1 MKFFFK
7 TLTIA
12 FFAFTNKV
20 IYAQLDSSYVVSY
33 SKLLTGRVYL
43 SQKFTSFKFKN
54 TAEKYTLVYRP
65 NTTLNLGVGASY
77 KWATL
82 NIAYGFGFLNPDDE
96 KGKTQYLDLQFH
108 GYSDKFALD
117 FLGQFY
123 KGFYL
128 SPRGTSTTGNLPQ
141 DRYYIRPDM
150 RINIIGGSYQYIFNH
165 RRFSLRAPFLQTA
178 WQKKSAGSFLA
189 GVESYIGR
197 IRSDSTITPVAV
209 NKSAA
214 SLNETKNNFFEF
226 GVNAGYAYTLVIRK
240 NFFLTGSASLS
251 LDYGT
256 NSLTKQEGKAQNWG
270 ISTNALT
277 RLIGGYNSERWALSI
292 IYINNGVQLQSTSER
307 EMTLNTGNV
316 RVSFV
321 HRFVPGPK
329 EKEVLKAI
337 K

>member
-1 MKFFFK
+1 MKFLSRALLLGACLFVNT
-7 TLTIA
+7 TL
-12 FFAFTNKV
+12 
-20 IYAQLDSSYVVSY
+20 YSQRDSSYVVSY
-33 SKLLTGRVYL
+33 SRLLTGRLYL

-54 TAEKYTLVYRP
+54 TKENYTLVYRP
-65 NTTLNLGVGASY
+65 NTSMNLGLGASY

-82 NIAYGFGFLNPDDE
+82 NLAYGFEFLNPDDE
-96 KGKTQYLDLQFH
+96 KGKTQYIDLQFH
-108 GYSDKFALD
+108 GYGDKFALD

-128 SPRGTSTTGNLPQ
+128 SPRGSSSTANLPQ

-150 RINIIGGSYQYIFNH
+150 RINIVGGSYQYIFNY
-165 RRFSLRAPFLQTA
+165 RKFSLRAPFLQTE

-209 NKSAA
+209 NRTAA
-214 SLNETKNNFFEF
+214 SLSETKNNFFEV
-226 GVNAGYAYTLVIRK
+226 GVNAGYAYTLVIQR
-240 NFFLTGSASLS
+240 NFFLTGSASFS
-251 LDYGT
+251 VDYGT
-256 NSLTKQEGKAQNWG
+256 TSLTRQDGKAQNWG
-270 ISTNALT
+270 FSTNALT
-277 RLIGGYNSERWALSI
+277 RIIGGYNSERWALSL
-292 IYINNGVQLQSTSER
+292 IYINNGVRLQNSNER
-307 EMTLNTGNV
+307 EMVLNTGNV

-329 EKEVLKAI
+329 EKKVLEVI